1 MFYHT
6 KLLIFIT
13 NFLLINSQIAF
24 LSVGDWGGASLG
36 GYHYKNA
43 INTSDAMYQVQKL
56 YDAKFVINSG
66 DNFYYCGIESLS
78 DPLID
83 KDFSNVFGKI
93 NIPWYNSLGNH
104 DYGYKPE
111 IQLQLSK
118 KIPNWFQDDRYYYKR
133 LVFNN
138 TIINIVV
145 LDTSPC
151 VKDYRNNDR
160 SKWDPCGTEFPTC
173 GPNNNVCEFH
183 KNILKQNCTEQF
195 IWFNNTINNIS
206 KNEWIIVVGHHRAD
220 QINVEDFKSILE
232 NNKINLYINGHIH
245 ALQRYGF
252 DNEYK
257 YITSGAG
264 SMVFIYDKLNTFDR
278 DVWRHQD
285 TGFTLH
291 IINGTELETFF
302 INKFGNILYQFKIFL
317 SN

>member
-1 MFYHT
+1 MFHNT
-6 KLLIFIT
+6 KILIFIT
-13 NFLLINSQIAF
+13 NFLLINSQVAF
-24 LSVGDWGGASLG
+24 LSIGDWGGASLG
-36 GYHYKNA
+36 GHHYENA
-43 INTSDAMYQVQKL
+43 KYTSNAMLQIQKE
-56 YDAKFVINSG
+56 YNAKFVLNSG
-66 DNFYYCGIESLS
+66 DNFYYCGIESLT
-78 DPLID
+78 DPLIEID
-83 KDFSNVFGKI
+83 YLNLFGKI

-111 IQLQLSK
+111 IQLQLNNT
-118 KIPNWFQDDRYYYKR
+118 IPNWIQDNRYYNKR

-151 VKDYRNNDR
+151 IQDYRGNDR
-160 SKWDPCGTEFPTC
+160 SKWDPCGLEFPTC
-173 GPNNNVCEFH
+173 GPKRDVCDFHNN
-183 KNILKQNCTEQF
+183 IISQNCTSQLV
-195 IWFNNTINNIS
+195 WFNNTINNIS

-220 QINVEDFKSILE
+220 QIDVEDFSSILE
-232 NNKINLYINGHIH
+232 NDKINLYINGHVH
-245 ALQRYGF
+245 ALQRYRLN
-252 DNEYK
+252 NEYK

-264 SMVFIYDKLNTFDR
+264 SMVIVYDMLNAFDR

-317 SN
+317 ID